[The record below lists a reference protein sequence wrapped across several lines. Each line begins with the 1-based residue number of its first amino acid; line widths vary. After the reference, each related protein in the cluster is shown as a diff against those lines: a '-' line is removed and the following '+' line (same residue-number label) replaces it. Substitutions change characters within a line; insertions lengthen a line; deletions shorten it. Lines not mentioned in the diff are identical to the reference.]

1 MLTRNLWR
9 AMPMLFKWTTRQTRK
24 RIRARIP
31 IIRRVVWRIC
41 SVVTMSLQSALL
53 RSSTSQV
60 GSKSFQRFRVV
71 QPSPE
76 HLPLNRFINMA
87 LIDLNHF
94 YKVIIVVKPLE
105 MLRCRLW
112 IHRLCWVQGI
122 QGNDQESS
130 QRISERRDS
139 HNRAMKCTS
148 NKDQAKAKASIA

>member
-1 MLTRNLWR
+1 MCIRDR
-9 AMPMLFKWTTRQTRK
+9 MLFKWTTLQTRK
-24 RIRARIP
+24 QIPARIP
-31 IIRRVVWRIC
+31 IIRLVVWRTC

-53 RSSTSQV
+53 KSSTSQA

-71 QPSPE
+71 QPWPE
-76 HLPLNRFINMA
+76 HLPLNRFINMD

-94 YKVIIVVKPLE
+94 YKVIIVGKPLE

-112 IHRLCWVQGI
+112 IPKLCWVQGI
-122 QGNDQESS
+122 QGNDPESS
-130 QRISERRDS
+130 RRILERRDS